1 MHQISQDRQP
11 PEVPPMSF
19 IEQDRLMKERRRVKQ
34 LSNRQALEKQMEE
47 KKLLNDFDHD
57 FSIKK
62 KEKQFATSLKMI
74 KNEMPIQVKSI
85 SHEIHEKEQRLL

>member
-1 MHQISQDRQP
+1 MHQISQDRQA
-11 PEVPPMSF
+11 PEVLPMSF

-47 KKLLNDFDHD
+47 KKLLNDLDHD